1 MTTDSQINQ
10 PFNNL
15 DAWRHLPAYQ
25 LERRA
30 DIFFSLY
37 LPAVLKTRFG
47 LKHEPVLIP
56 EFPCRIG
63 TVYGNE
69 SNQSF
74 KIDYLAVSVPDKKA
88 YFVELKT
95 DMASRNKEQDN
106 NMFRAKSLKLGELL
120 EGIPLMQKASVQKEK
135 YDCLLQLLADKHIT
149 TECDFDIDIVYIQP
163 QPSHEIS
170 FTNFA
175 EEIVKP
181 NSQDPVAK
189 RFAESLR
196 QWATTEAGTPSHD

>member
-1 MTTDSQINQ
+1 MTTESHINQ
-10 PFNNL
+10 LFNNL

-37 LPAVLKTRFG
+37 LPNVLKVRFG
-47 LKHEPVLIP
+47 LNHEPVLIP

-63 TVYGNE
+63 TVHGGE

-95 DMASRNKEQDN
+95 DMASRNDEQDK
-106 NMFRAKSLKLGELL
+106 NMHCAQAMKLNELL
-120 EGIPLMQKASVQKEK
+120 AGIPLMKKASVQKEK
-135 YDCLLQLLADKHIT
+135 YDCLLQLLTKHNIT
-149 TECDFDIDIVYIQP
+149 TDCDFAIEIVYIQP
-163 QPSHEIS
+163 QHPHEIS
-170 FTNFA
+170 FVDFA
-175 EEIVKP
+175 DAIEKQTP
-181 NSQDPVAK
+181 PDPVAT
-189 RFAESLR
+189 RFSKSLR
-196 QWATTEAGTPSHD
+196 TWFAAPV